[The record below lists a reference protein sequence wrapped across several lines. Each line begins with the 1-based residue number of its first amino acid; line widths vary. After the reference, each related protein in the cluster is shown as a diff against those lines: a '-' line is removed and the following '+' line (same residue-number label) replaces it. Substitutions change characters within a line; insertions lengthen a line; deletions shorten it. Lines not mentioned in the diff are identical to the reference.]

1 MNENEKLK
9 IEIIRRVVNMSNE
22 KALSKVLDLVQYGR
36 KVNIK
41 AREFVG
47 DPWPEYEGFG
57 EIHTC
62 GQWAS
67 IAGLHRNTFR
77 RYLKKGMTV
86 EEIFEKRHRKP
97 PIK

>member
-9 IEIIRRVVNMSNE
+9 IEIIRRVVNMSSE
-22 KALSKVLDLVQYGR
+22 KALSKVLDYVRGEE
-36 KVNIK
+36 VN
-41 AREFVG
+41 AFRG
-47 DPWPEYEGFG
+47 PWPEYEGFG
-57 EIHTC
+57 ETHTC

-67 IAGLHRNTFR
+67 ISGIPRHTFK